1 MKPMTLQTPAS
12 TEKKISL
19 IMITVGILV
28 NLSGMNVT
36 IMEPDGALYAGIAKH
51 MVQAHNY
58 VDLWADGM
66 EWLDKPHFP
75 FWMMA
80 LSYRLFGFT
89 TVAYKLPALLFWGMG
104 VVYTYFFAK
113 VLYNEKVARW
123 SVCVLLTA
131 QHLLLSNNDVRAEPY
146 LMGLIIASVYHFYR
160 SISLRMFSW
169 QLLLGALFAACAV
182 MTKGPFALVPIGAAI
197 GGHLLFTRDFK
208 RVFSFRWVIAF
219 VLIAVFITPEL
230 YALYT
235 QFDMHP
241 EKLVFGQHNVSGLR
255 FFFWDSQFGRFMNT
269 GPIKGKGDP
278 TFFLHTLLWAFL
290 PWSILLYAALVVYF
304 RRFRGQVEYLNV
316 CGALATFLMF
326 SLSRFQLPHYLNI
339 IFPFFAILTAQY
351 VLTLNAM
358 KFYQITQYIIVGIV
372 AVALVGISV
381 LYRPPFSVVWCLVAV
396 VIVAT
401 YFALHGPL
409 KEDVRALI
417 FFRTM
422 LASFLVNVFMN
433 GVLYPDIMQYQ
444 SGSTAARYANAQ
456 LAGQPVGCIRR
467 TSYAF
472 EYYLQ
477 APVVRYAG
485 YGDVKA
491 GAVLFLAPP
500 QVDTLV
506 SFGHEVDTLR
516 RFEHFYVTKLD
527 GPFMNFKT
535 RKAALGER
543 LLVRVL

>member
-1 MKPMTLQTPAS
+1 MTQQKPAF
-12 TEKKISL
+12 TEKQISQ
-19 IMITVGILV
+19 IMIAVGIVV
-28 NLSGMNVT
+28 NLSGINVT

-58 VDLWADGM
+58 MDLWADGM

-80 LSYRLFGFT
+80 LSYRVLGFT
-89 TVAYKLPALLFWGMG
+89 TVAYKLPALLYWGMG

-113 VLYNEKVARW
+113 GLYNEKVARW

-146 LMGLIIASVYHFYR
+146 LMGLIIGSVYHFYR
-160 SISLRMFSW
+160 SLSLRVFSW
-169 QLLLGALFAACAV
+169 HLLLGALFAACAV
-182 MTKGPFALVPIGAAI
+182 MTKGPFALVPVGAAI
-197 GGHLLFTRDFK
+197 GGHLLFTRNFK
-208 RVFSFRWVIAF
+208 QVFSLRWVIAF
-219 VLIAVFITPEL
+219 LLVGVFITPEL

-241 EKLVFGQHNVSGLR
+241 EKQVFGQHGVSGLR

-269 GPIKGKGDP
+269 GPIKGNGDP

-290 PWSILLYAALVVYF
+290 PWSVLLYAALVVYF
-304 RRFRGQVEYLNV
+304 QRFRGQVEYFNV

-351 VLTLNAM
+351 VLTLGTL
-358 KFYQITQYIIVGIV
+358 KFYRVTQYVIIGIV
-372 AVALVGISV
+372 AVALVGICV
-381 LYRPPFSVVWCLVAV
+381 LYRPPFSFGWALVGAV
-396 VIVAT
+396 ILVG
-401 YFALHGPL
+401 YFALRRL
-409 KEDVRALI
+409 LTADVRALI

-422 LASFLVNVFMN
+422 LASFAVNIFMN

-456 LAGQPVGCIRR
+456 LAGQPVGCVRR
-467 TSYAF
+467 TSYSF
-472 EYYLQ
+472 EYYLK
-477 APVVRYAG
+477 APLVRYAG
-485 YGDVKA
+485 YDAVPA
-491 GAVLFLAPP
+491 GAVLFLAPQ
-500 QVDTLV
+500 QVDTLA
-506 SFGHEVDTLR
+506 SFGHKVDTLR
-516 RFEHFYVTKLD
+516 SFAHFYVTKLD
-527 GPFMNFKT
+527 GPFMNFDT
-535 RKAALGER
+535 RKAVLGER